1 MRLNVNSTSSAL
13 KSRVG
18 VNQGV
23 VWNFTPSRRWK
34 VYLRPSS
41 EISQLFAR
49 PGTTL
54 VAPFSNSASRLYSGS
69 AASLSVAVV
78 YCAVSKPAGLPS
90 EQNTRLLLAAWLM
103 EVAANRSEE
112 HT

>member
-1 MRLNVNSTSSAL
+1 MRLKVNSTSSAL

-18 VNQGV
+18 LKSLLL
-23 VWNFTPSRRWK
+23 WNFTPSRRWK
-34 VYLRPSS
+34 VYVRPSS
-41 EISQLFAR
+41 AISQRVVR

-54 VAPFSNSASRLYSGS
+54 VAPFLNSASRLYSGS

-78 YCAVSKPAGLPS
+78 YCAVSRPAGLPS
-90 EQNTRLLLAAWLM
+90 EQNTRLLLAAWLR
-103 EVAANRSEE
+103 ELAANRTEE